1 VAEGASIA
9 EARALGGG
17 VAAVDCGTNSTRL
30 LVLGPDG
37 TRLARRMQIT
47 RLGAGVDRTGELDRA
62 AMERT
67 LAVLREF
74 RQLLDELG
82 VEAAAGRVRAA
93 ATSATRDARNA
104 AEFVEAAGEILGV
117 RPEVIKGREEGR
129 LAYLGAT
136 RGLPEEAGPYLV
148 VDIGGG
154 STELIAGA
162 EPSAP
167 DGGPAVVVS
176 LDVGCV
182 RITER
187 YLASDPPTAEELA
200 AARLAA
206 RELIE
211 SAARAH
217 LELRSARTMVGVAG
231 TVSALAVM
239 ALGLEGFVEERVH
252 HARISRAEVADL
264 ARRLASVPL
273 AERRELRGMERARAD
288 VIVGGATVLEEVM
301 GTLGYDELVASE
313 SDILDGIAHELL
325 GRRHSS

>member
-1 VAEGASIA
+1 VAEGTPTAPA
-9 EARALGGG
+9 AGG

-37 TRLARRMQIT
+37 NRLARRMRIT
-47 RLGAGVDRTGELDRA
+47 RLGAGVDRTGELDA
-62 AMERT
+62 AAVERT
-67 LAVLREF
+67 LATLREF
-74 RQLLDELG
+74 RRVLEEHG
-82 VEAAAGRVRAA
+82 IEAGPDAVRAA

-104 AEFVEAAGEILGV
+104 AELLEAAGEILGV
-117 RPEVIKGREEGR
+117 RPEVIEGREEGR

-136 RGLPEEAGPYLV
+136 RQLPETGGPYLV

-162 EPSAP
+162 GPP
-167 DGGPAVVVS
+167 PVGGPAAVVS
-176 LDVGCV
+176 LDIGCV
-182 RITER
+182 RLTER
-187 YLASDPPTAEELA
+187 YLVSDPPSAAELA
-200 AARLAA
+200 DARLAA

-217 LELRSARTMVGVAG
+217 PELRSARTMVGVAG

-252 HARISRAEVADL
+252 HARISRSEVADL

-288 VIVGGATVLEEVM
+288 VIVGGATVLDEVM
-301 GTLGYDELVASE
+301 GTLGYGELVASE
-313 SDILDGIAHELL
+313 SDILDGIAYELL
-325 GRRHSS
+325 VRRSAG